1 MHTIDLHTC
10 AFYSDLY
17 HNRAMKTQEKIAYL
31 RRLQR
36 HYPKK
41 IRNTEPMQRLLH
53 WLSASSSHQM
63 IAYDDPRYPEALAH
77 SSNPPLI
84 LFCAGKLE
92 RLSQHGV
99 AIVGSRYATQYGMQV
114 AKTLAT
120 ALGQIDMSIISG
132 LAYGIDTAAAQG
144 ALRTPGHTIA
154 ILGNGTDIYYPASNQ
169 ALQRQIAQD
178 GLVISE
184 LWPGTPPHASQFPQ
198 RNRIISALSLATC
211 VVEAAYPSGSLIT
224 ARYALEQNKAVL
236 AVPGSIFQR
245 THVGTHWLIQQ
256 GADLLQHPNDV
267 LRIIAPYTPHCPRSI
282 AQSIMWI
289 LLQQPVRL
297 DTLIDQLSL
306 PQHVIQTTL
315 LKLAQHD
322 LVYYHR
328 NHYHSSNNYRKV
340 KKSHANRL

>member
-1 MHTIDLHTC
+1 MHTVDLHTC

-17 HNRAMKTQEKIAYL
+17 HNRAMKPQEKIAYL
-31 RRLQR
+31 RSLQR

-41 IRNTEPMQRLLH
+41 IRNTPPMQRLLH

-63 IAYDDPRYPEALAH
+63 IPYDDPRYPIALKRIT
-77 SSNPPLI
+77 NPPLI

-92 RLSQHGV
+92 RLSQHSI
-99 AIVGSRYATQYGMQV
+99 AIVGSRYATTYGMEV

-120 ALGQIDMSIISG
+120 SLGQIDMSIISG
-132 LAYGIDTAAAQG
+132 LAKGIDTAAAQG
-144 ALRTPGHTIA
+144 AIETPGHTIA

-169 ALQRQIAQD
+169 ALQRRIAQD

-184 LWPGTPPHASQFPQ
+184 FWPGRRPHASQFPQ
-198 RNRIISALSLATC
+198 RNRIISALSIATC

-236 AVPGSIFQR
+236 AVPGPIFQR
-245 THVGTHWLIQQ
+245 THAGTHWLIQQ

-267 LRIIAPYTPHCPRSI
+267 LQVIAPYTPHCPRSI

-289 LLQQPVRL
+289 VLQQPTRL

-315 LKLAQHD
+315 LKLAQHQM
-322 LVYYHR
+322 VYYHR
-328 NHYHSSNNYRKV
+328 NYYQSSNTYRKV
-340 KKSHANRL
+340 KKLYQYGL